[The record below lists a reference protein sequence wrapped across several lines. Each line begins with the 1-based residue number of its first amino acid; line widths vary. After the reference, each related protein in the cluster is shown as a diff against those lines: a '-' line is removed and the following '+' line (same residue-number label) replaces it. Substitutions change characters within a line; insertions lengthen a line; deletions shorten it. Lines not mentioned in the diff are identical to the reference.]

1 MIIGLIKEK
10 IICRR
15 QKYAVSGKFKLQ
27 LPTSAENPVFLFE
40 FNSEKPCLSDN
51 NTIERKLFEVNN
63 NVQICSMMSEL
74 SITDN
79 PFSAVYL
86 DYYAEKYVTKL
97 TEEKHKLEALL
108 AECEEKS
115 ALVKDRITNSDGKE
129 EISCLNECIYTISRK
144 RKLAAVGVDDAIPL
158 SLQTDPRYSTLS
170 NKSEDSFKKEFLD
183 AVVQMGVMFGQQ
195 VSYTMEVPVSKPH
208 TMFSGRLDAIINST
222 LIVSFAS
229 EMKTIEDDQ
238 EMDVCPEVVCEFKGA
253 NAQDPSLQAVYGA
266 VSFIT
271 RDEVINQR
279 PRDVFSLCVTRQGV
293 EFLKVSLAD
302 FNLTVT
308 SVLKS
313 SNVHQI
319 AAVVAKALFNK

>member
-1 MIIGLIKEK
+1 MRVTSAIKHQNTKMAEE
-10 IICRR
+10 
-15 QKYAVSGKFKLQ
+15 KFKL
-27 LPTSAENPVFLFE
+27 A
-40 FNSEKPCLSDN
+40 
-51 NTIERKLFEVNN
+51 
-63 NVQICSMMSEL
+63 
-74 SITDN
+74 
-79 PFSAVYL
+79 
-86 DYYAEKYVTKL
+86 KYKR
-97 TEEKHKLEALL
+97 ELEALL
-108 AECEEKS
+108 EECEEQVTL
-115 ALVKDRITNSDGKE
+115 AKDRIANSDGKE
-129 EISCLNECIYTISRK
+129 SISYLTDCIYTISRK
-144 RKLAAVGVDDAIPL
+144 RKLAAVSVDDAVPL

-183 AVVQMGVMFGQQ
+183 AVVQMGVMFGRQ

-208 TMFSGRLDAIINST
+208 TMFSGCLDAIINST
-222 LIVSFAS
+222 LMVSFAS
-229 EMKTIEDDQ
+229 EKTIEDDQ
-238 EMDVCPEVVCEFKGA
+238 EMDVCSEVVREFKGA

-279 PRDVFSLCVTRQGV
+279 PRYVFSLCVTRQGV